1 MKQRI
6 RLLAYEIRSCI
17 RQLRETFALGTLSRV
32 ALAAGLLLAGGTLG
46 ALRMMGME
54 VEIWLGALP
63 VVGLLAGLL
72 AFGRQSAA
80 HLLQSER
87 IRSMAFL
94 PVSMGTL
101 QWLKMEKLLF
111 AGLCVYAA
119 GMAAT
124 LGAML
129 LGGCRMWRNLGL
141 AAGSMLAFCLG
152 QRIRMVLFL
161 RRDEWRPGGMAAAVL
176 LVLGTGWCLK
186 QKWDALMILRMLCRT
201 MGRSIGPICGALAAA
216 NVLITAALMLREGGG
231 SERREEDQMAR
242 ITPRM
247 EAWLEKCNYV
257 VRRDL
262 QTVLHDEKEKRRFIC
277 RAAMLPV
284 AGLLTAVLM
293 RLRVVPLEASPG
305 VVLMT
310 SALMNAASCTGLFQ
324 RFFTMGYEKN
334 MVLYY
339 LLSGRR
345 ISEIQLTRLRG
356 VTGMMLPAATA
367 MTAAAGLILGA
378 GWQDILAGCAVA
390 AGTYMAQSHLEA
402 YFAIRGT
409 SYINIMNMP
418 RMSSRLMGQLLRSLM
433 ETGFFLLLAMAE
445 LTGGGNGMLHLWLG
459 AGYTA
464 VSLAVAVLMARKI
477 RKGDGKFY
485 GEYQSAVGSAAA

>member
-17 RQLRETFALGTLSRV
+17 RQLRETFALGTLGSV

-63 VVGLLAGLL
+63 AAGLLAGLL
-72 AFGRQSAA
+72 AFDRQSAVY
-80 HLLQSER
+80 LLQSER
-87 IRSMAFL
+87 TRSMAFL
-94 PVSMGTL
+94 PVSMGML

-111 AGLCVYAA
+111 AGLCVYMAL
-119 GMAAT
+119 MAAA

-129 LGGCRMWRNLGL
+129 LGGCHLWRSLGL
-141 AAGSMLAFCLG
+141 AAGSLLAFGLG
-152 QRIRMVLFL
+152 QRIRMALFL
-161 RRDEWRPGGMAAAVL
+161 RNDRGRLTGMAAAVL
-176 LVLGTGWCLK
+176 LALGAGWCLR
-186 QKWDALMILRMLCRT
+186 QEWDALRILRLLCRAT
-201 MGRSIGPICGALAAA
+201 ARGIGPICGALAVCNA
-216 NVLITAALMLREGGG
+216 LITAALMMRKDGEP
-231 SERREEDQMAR
+231 ERREDDQTAR

-247 EAWLEKCNYV
+247 ETWLGKCNYV

-262 QTVLHDEKEKRRFIC
+262 RTVLHHEKEKRRFIR
-277 RAAMLPV
+277 RAAMLPA
-284 AGLLTAVLM
+284 AGVVTAVLM
-293 RLRVVPLEASPG
+293 RLRVIPLEASTG

-310 SALMNAASCTGLFQ
+310 IALMNAAACTGLFQ

-334 MVLYY
+334 MVLHY

-356 VTGMMLPAATA
+356 VTGRMLPLAAA
-367 MTAAAGLILGA
+367 MTAAAGLLLGA
-378 GWQDILAGCAVA
+378 GWQDTLAGCAVA
-390 AGTYMAQSHLEA
+390 AGAYMAQSHLEA

-418 RMSSRLMGQLLRSLM
+418 RMSSRLTGQLLRSLM
-433 ETGFFLLLAMAE
+433 ETGFFLLLTVTE
-445 LTGGGNGMLHLWLG
+445 LTGGGNGMLNLWLG
-459 AGYTA
+459 TGYAA
-464 VSLAVAVLMARKI
+464 VCLAVAVIMARKI

-485 GEYQSAVGSAAA
+485 GEYQSAVGNPAA